1 MVRRHCTKNQN
12 KIKGVFQDQNHRQN
26 VWLFCC
32 WFDKLIAGI
41 LTNRGKSSME
51 SVVVGRDEKSDVK
64 ICFSATTSTVWDL
77 HLTSSVQ
84 ELFGRH
90 LHEFILQ
97 SLTDLKIAPG
107 RIDVQDRG
115 ALDFVIQAR
124 LHALGQLLGNPPVPI
139 AAKTIRSPQRQ
150 RLRRTR
156 LYLPGNNPDLMI
168 NAGLFGSDCLILDL
182 EDSVAPQ
189 EKAAARHLVRHA
201 LAALEWGGSE
211 VIVRINS
218 LRTPFGQQDLEMIVP
233 LAPDAILIPKCES
246 RQDVLDVESTVAE
259 LERKAGLDIKI
270 QFMPLIESSLGVW
283 QSLEIAQASTRN
295 VALCFGAEDF
305 TADIGA
311 ERTVEGKESFVGR
324 SMVLLA
330 ARAAGLQA
338 LDTVFSNVQD
348 EQGLLQ
354 STREAIALGF
364 EGKGVI
370 HPGQIKPI
378 HQVFCPTAE
387 QIARA
392 QGIVAAMEEARAKG
406 SGVIAVGSKM
416 IDAPVVLRAE
426 RTLAMAKAY
435 GLIK

>member
-1 MVRRHCTKNQN
+1 
-12 KIKGVFQDQNHRQN
+12 
-26 VWLFCC
+26 
-32 WFDKLIAGI
+32 
-41 LTNRGKSSME
+41 ME

-64 ICFSATTSTVWDL
+64 ICYSATTAQEWDL
-77 HLTSSVQ
+77 HLTSSVR

-90 LHEFILQ
+90 LHEFIMQ
-97 SLTDLKIAPG
+97 NLTDLKIAPG
-107 RIDVQDRG
+107 RIEVNDRG

-124 LHALGQLLGNPPVPI
+124 LQALGQLLGNPPLSTP
-139 AAKTIRSPQRQ
+139 AQRKRALQRQ

-182 EDSVAPQ
+182 EDSVAPH
-189 EKAAARHLVRHA
+189 EKAAARHLVRQA
-201 LAALEWGGSE
+201 LAFLDWGGSE
-211 VIVRINS
+211 IIVRINS

-233 LAPDAILIPKCES
+233 LAPETILIPKCES
-246 RQDVLDVESTVAE
+246 RQDILEVETTVAE
-259 LERKAGLDIKI
+259 LERKAGLDFQI

-283 QSLEIAQASTRN
+283 HSLEIAHASTRN

-324 SMVLLA
+324 GMVLLA
-330 ARAAGLQA
+330 AKAAGLQA

-348 EQGLLQ
+348 EEGLLQ

-370 HPGQIKPI
+370 HPGQIKQI
-378 HQVFCPTAE
+378 HHMFCPTAE
-387 QIARA
+387 QIAKA
-392 QGIVAAMEEARAKG
+392 QQIIAAMEEANAKG
-406 SGVIAVGSKM
+406 SGVIALGSKM
-416 IDAPVVLRAE
+416 IDAPVVARAT
-426 RTLAMAKAY
+426 RTLSMAKAY
-435 GLIK
+435 GLLK